1 MSAEYEQKLTDVK
14 EKLRLEKEESIDQI
28 RRQLQKYHTDEINS
42 LIVDHQRELQRLQP
56 VGETSK
62 LAFIWLY
69 VSWEHETVSTI

>member
-28 RRQLQKYHTDEINS
+28 RRQLQKYHTDEINR

-62 LAFIWLY
+62 LAFI
-69 VSWEHETVSTI
+69 

>member
-1 MSAEYEQKLTDVK
+1 MSAEYEQKLTEVK

-28 RRQLQKYHTDEINS
+28 RRQLQKYHTDEINR

-62 LAFIWLY
+62 SAFIC
-69 VSWEHETVSTI
+69 